1 MRGDADDN
9 VRVRREEDGTKMK
22 NTPFQ
27 SWHVHVSGRELRQA
41 AGDTVR
47 SPVQVCPKP
56 KTLASSFNKK
66 IADPETESKLLEIQT
81 DWRQ

>member
-1 MRGDADDN
+1 MQTDN
-9 VRVRREEDGTKMK
+9 IRVRREEDGTKVK

-27 SWHVHVSGRELRQA
+27 SWHVMSQAGTEASSGRCGSES
-41 AGDTVR
+41 
-47 SPVQVCPKP
+47 SPGLSKP

-81 DWRQ
+81 GWRQ